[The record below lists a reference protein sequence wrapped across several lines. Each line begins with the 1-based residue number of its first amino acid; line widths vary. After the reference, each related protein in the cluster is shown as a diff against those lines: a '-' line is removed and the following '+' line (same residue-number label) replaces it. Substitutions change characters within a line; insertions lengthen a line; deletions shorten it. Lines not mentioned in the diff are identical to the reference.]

1 MTSQKQIS
9 VEDDLLV
16 SLALHNFSAEML
28 REFAIKIVRPYF
40 GGNINEAIRS
50 LIQKAI
56 VEESLFRGIVKK
68 DH

>member
-1 MTSQKQIS
+1 MTAQKQIS

-28 REFAIKIVRPYF
+28 KEFAIKIVRPYF

-50 LIQKAI
+50 LMQKAI
-56 VEESLFRGIVKK
+56 VEESLFRDNVKK
-68 DH
+68 NH